1 MSALDAAALVIG
13 SRTVPIPA
21 VLVDVAP
28 EDGGEERVR
37 QKNHISTDKVYIKPF
52 ISTV

>member
-1 MSALDAAALVIG
+1 MATTSALDVAALVIG
-13 SRTVPIPA
+13 SRTVPNPA

-37 QKNHISTDKVYIKPF
+37 RKSHLG
-52 ISTV
+52 